1 MEIVGVKIVS
11 ILMYGSLNLPEH
23 SNLTISNVSLVVA
36 STPKT
41 PAEIS
46 KHPLILIN
54 QHATCRLMD
63 VRISC
68 ENMLVGV
75 KGTNSQVEMEFC
87 FIYDC
92 KEGFTVSDGATLRM
106 SRCYAKF
113 DRNHSCGGQ
122 ALP

>member
-1 MEIVGVKIVS
+1 MEIVGVKTVS
-11 ILMYGSLNLPEH
+11 IVMYGSLHLPEH

-36 STPKT
+36 STPET

-54 QHATCRLMD
+54 QGATCRLVD

-68 ENMLVGV
+68 ENMLLGV
-75 KGTNSQVEMEFC
+75 KGKNSLVELEHC

-92 KEGFTVSDGATLRM
+92 KELR
-106 SRCYAKF
+106 
-113 DRNHSCGGQ
+113 
-122 ALP
+122 